1 MRVTTQM
8 LNESARKA
16 GLPLHDTSL
25 LNYINKGNSGNGLLD
40 AISNKN
46 GQNTGNV
53 SRMQKYGYEK
63 MEKLAGGLCQ
73 SAEALLAKE
82 NSLFD
87 KAKESGDTKDVV
99 KGIENMVNA
108 YNDTLQA
115 LRKETGAINRLYL
128 ESLKSA
134 VKENATALKNA
145 GVTVGSDGQLVIDKE
160 KLSAADLE
168 TLEKAFGPSGDFT
181 SKVSYVAGKVEDNA
195 AANLNSISNQY
206 TSGGNAY
213 TAAMLRRYDNRG

>member
-16 GLPLHDTSL
+16 GLPLHNTSL
-25 LNYINKGNSGNGLLD
+25 LDYINKGNDGNSLLD
-40 AISNKN
+40 AISQKN
-46 GQNTGNV
+46 DQNTGKV

-63 MEKLAGGLCQ
+63 MEKMAGGLCQ
-73 SAEALLAKE
+73 NAEVLLAKE
-82 NSLFD
+82 DSLFD

-99 KGIENMVNA
+99 KSIEDMVNA

-115 LRKETGAINRLYL
+115 LGKETGSINRLYL

-134 VKENATALKNA
+134 AKENAAALKNA
-145 GVTVGSDGQLVIDKE
+145 GVTVDSDGQLIMDKE

-168 TLEKAFGPSGDFT
+168 TLEKAFGPSGNFT
-181 SKVSYVAGKVEDNA
+181 SKVSFVAGRVYDNA
-195 AANLNSISNQY
+195 AANLDSMSSQY
-206 TSGGNAY
+206 TSGGSVY
-213 TAAMLRRYDNRG
+213 TTPMSSRYDNRG

>member
-25 LNYINKGNSGNGLLD
+25 LNYINKENGGNGLLD

-46 GQNTGNV
+46 GQNNGNV

-63 MEKLAGGLCQ
+63 MEK
-73 SAEALLAKE
+73 
-82 NSLFD
+82 
-87 KAKESGDTKDVV
+87 
-99 KGIENMVNA
+99 
-108 YNDTLQA
+108 
-115 LRKETGAINRLYL
+115 TGSINRLYL

-145 GVTVGSDGQLVIDKE
+145 GVTVASDGQLVIDKE

-195 AANLNSISNQY
+195 AANLASISNQY

-213 TAAMLRRYDNRG
+213 AAAMLRRYDSRG

>member
-25 LNYINKGNSGNGLLD
+25 LNYINKENGGNGLLD

-46 GQNTGNV
+46 GQNNGNV

-63 MEKLAGGLCQ
+63 MEKTAGGLCQ

-87 KAKESGDTKDVV
+87 KA
-99 KGIENMVNA
+99 
-108 YNDTLQA
+108 
-115 LRKETGAINRLYL
+115 RKAAI
-128 ESLKSA
+128 
-134 VKENATALKNA
+134 
-145 GVTVGSDGQLVIDKE
+145 
-160 KLSAADLE
+160 
-168 TLEKAFGPSGDFT
+168 
-181 SKVSYVAGKVEDNA
+181 
-195 AANLNSISNQY
+195 
-206 TSGGNAY
+206 
-213 TAAMLRRYDNRG
+213 RRMW

>member
-25 LNYINKGNSGNGLLD
+25 LNYINKGSGGNSLLD
-40 AISNKN
+40 AISGKKD
-46 GQNTGNV
+46 QNTGKV

-99 KGIENMVNA
+99 KGIENMVTA

-134 VKENATALKNA
+134 AKENETALKNA
-145 GVTVGSDGQLVIDKE
+145 GVTMAEDGSLVIDKE
-160 KLSAADLE
+160 KLSGADPE
-168 TLEKAFGPSGDFT
+168 TLEKAFGPSGNFT
-181 SKVSYVAGKVEDNA
+181 SKVSYVAGRVEDNA
-195 AANLNSISNQY
+195 AANLESVSNQY
-206 TSGGNAY
+206 TSGGSPY
-213 TAAMLRRYDNRG
+213 TAAILSRYDSKG

>member
-8 LNESARKA
+8 LNESSRKA
-16 GLPLHDTSL
+16 GLPIHDTSL

-40 AISNKN
+40 AVSGKN
-46 GQNTGNV
+46 SQNTGKAG
-53 SRMQKYGYEK
+53 RMQKYGYEK

-99 KGIENMVNA
+99 KSIEDMVNA

-115 LRKETGAINRLYL
+115 LRKETGSINRFYL

-134 VKENATALKNA
+134 AKENAAALKNA
-145 GVTVGSDGQLVIDKE
+145 GVTMDSDEQLVIDKE

-168 TLEKAFGPSGDFT
+168 TLEKAFGPSGNFT
-181 SKVSYVAGKVEDNA
+181 SKVSFVAGRVEDNA
-195 AANLNSISNQY
+195 AANLDSISNQY

-213 TAAMLRRYDNRG
+213 SAAMLSRYDNRG